1 MELGRGV
8 FKYSLLGQAPV
19 PEAQPQNANTSLAV
33 SGPTGG
39 EWHKAIPVNTSILHR
54 PFLRAHLSRS
64 AIRTTAVE
72 ADQTIWMADSAPP
85 DSATQEANG
94 QEAASNPLG
103 ETGPNPAIT
112 SNGDVDPEILS
123 RLEKAKTELALNLAK
138 KQKLD
143 KELVISALETSLYSH
158 ETAYLTD
165 PSANLFGNMVEG
177 YEAYVKAPPLTSM
190 AGDHHLTR
198 RKRAYTN
205 IGLSG
210 PTEMVGDTERIFSKS
225 RGSYARALEVR
236 TKEHESAVTSE
247 QESVVPTLHP
257 NDSRKKSRS

>member
-54 PFLRAHLSRS
+54 PFLRAHLRS
-64 AIRTTAVE
+64 CIE
-72 ADQTIWMADSAPP
+72 SI
-85 DSATQEANG
+85 
-94 QEAASNPLG
+94 G